1 MDCKHL
7 SIPVEDIP
15 LRQVV
20 DGRWVAD
27 RRGGTAGGRGLSDR
41 RKCRAKIIRRSV
53 PDGLPPVHVQSLR
66 HDVVFYY
73 PMSLTVKLSLV

>member
-1 MDCKHL
+1 MAAGWR
-7 SIPVEDIP
+7 IVEAAQLQDE
-15 LRQVV
+15 
-20 DGRWVAD
+20 GSD
-27 RRGGTAGGRGLSDR
+27 RSR

-66 HDVVFYY
+66 HNFVFYY

>member
-1 MDCKHL
+1 MAAGSRIVKAAQL
-7 SIPVEDIP
+7 ED
-15 LRQVV
+15 
-20 DGRWVAD
+20 DS
-27 RRGGTAGGRGLSDR
+27 RREATGAGGN
-41 RKCRAKIIRRSV
+41 KCRAKIIRRSV